1 MDKAAQ
7 NQANNAAE
15 SSTAPNTS
23 GSASEAD
30 NPADAS
36 VRPETAASEGAAQN
50 ITQSDSAQ
58 SENDKPES
66 AKQGSTA
73 AEASPAV
80 TSATTSPAEP
90 SPAAS
95 TPAGATALH
104 VDAMRLDSTH
114 SVYSTDLDPDDDYE
128 EVVEEYATTDAP
140 DGTHREERRITRTT
154 HHPRGKQGDP
164 KADPQKAGSQ
174 KAGTQKAGTPGG
186 PDGAAEII
194 DVGEPE
200 THTTT
205 IRTVTRTV
213 TDPPRRAPRTR
224 LFRTLSK
231 YRGEKNLAA
240 WEERSSR
247 PMFVA
252 SVLYLL
258 AFAAPIMSTRI
269 QEPYDAYLN
278 IIQMILWGLFA
289 ADYCIRLYLAP
300 RRLYFITHNLMN
312 LAIVLLP
319 AWRIVSFL
327 AMIHLTTNRQYK
339 RLSELAVK
347 LFGYTAIFIIMF
359 ALAIYSVESSEPGA
373 MIRDL
378 PTAYWW
384 TFTTLATVG
393 YGDVYPITGIGRVIA
408 VVVMLYGVGMVAVAT
423 GALASWII
431 EKIGGREE
439 QEYPATKADVDDLRQ
454 EISELRALLAREYA
468 RREAHDYTLREVVDE
483 EGVHPVPSEAEAAR
497 RAGFSTASGF
507 SAAGFAAAGFT
518 APAAPGA
525 AAAAS
530 AEATSNAAQGAA
542 RAGEPADSSASHEVA
557 VREQE
562 PVALLEETRQTFTI
576 IREKFSLRSRKQ

>member
-1 MDKAAQ
+1 MDKAEQ
-7 NQANNAAE
+7 NQVENTVKNG
-15 SSTAPNTS
+15 TAPNTS
-23 GSASEAD
+23 AGNTSGNTSG
-30 NPADAS
+30 NISGYSPANSSGDSPAGAS
-36 VRPETAASEGAAQN
+36 VRPETTASETAPAA
-50 ITQSDSAQ
+50 
-58 SENDKPES
+58 
-66 AKQGSTA
+66 
-73 AEASPAV
+73 ASPA
-80 TSATTSPAEP
+80 AASPAEP
-90 SPAAS
+90 
-95 TPAGATALH
+95 TALH
-104 VDAMRLDSTH
+104 VDAVQIDSARLDSAH

-128 EVVEEYATTDAP
+128 EVVEEYATTDEP

-154 HHPRGKQGDP
+154 HHPRGKGD
-164 KADPQKAGSQ
+164 QKAGALNAGDQ
-174 KAGTQKAGTPGG
+174 KAGTQGN
-186 PDGAAEII
+186 PDGAAEMI
-194 DVGEPE
+194 DAEMIDAGEPE

-240 WEERSSR
+240 WEERSST

-483 EGVHPVPSEAEAAR
+483 DGVHPIPSEAEAAR
-497 RAGFSTASGF
+497 RAGFGAPSFGAAEPA
-507 SAAGFAAAGFT
+507 SAAT
-518 APAAPGA
+518 SNTAPGA
-525 AAAAS
+525 AR
-530 AEATSNAAQGAA
+530 T
-542 RAGEPADSSASHEVA
+542 GEPADSSTSHEVA

-562 PVALLEETRQTFTI
+562 PIALLEETRQTFTI
-576 IREKFSLRSRKQ
+576 IREKFALRSRK

>member
-1 MDKAAQ
+1 MDKAEQ
-7 NQANNAAE
+7 NQAENTVKNG
-15 SSTAPNTS
+15 TAPNTS
-23 GSASEAD
+23 EGNTSGNISGD
-30 NPADAS
+30 NPAGAS
-36 VRPETAASEGAAQN
+36 VRPETTASETAPAA
-50 ITQSDSAQ
+50 
-58 SENDKPES
+58 
-66 AKQGSTA
+66 
-73 AEASPAV
+73 ASPAE
-80 TSATTSPAEP
+80 S
-90 SPAAS
+90 
-95 TPAGATALH
+95 TALH
-104 VDAMRLDSTH
+104 VDAVRLDS
-114 SVYSTDLDPDDDYE
+114 SRAVYSTDLDPDDDYE

-154 HHPRGKQGDP
+154 HHPHGKQGD
-164 KADPQKAGSQ
+164 QKAGAQ
-174 KAGTQKAGTPGG
+174 DN

-213 TDPPRRAPRTR
+213 TDPPRRTPRTR

-240 WEERSSR
+240 WEDRTST

-269 QEPYDAYLN
+269 QEPYDGYLN
-278 IIQMILWGLFA
+278 IIQLILWGLFA
-289 ADYCIRLYLAP
+289 ADYCVRLYLAP

-327 AMIHLTTNRQYK
+327 AMIHLTANRQYK
-339 RLSELAVK
+339 RLSELAMK

-359 ALAIYSVESSEPGA
+359 ALSIYSVESSEPGS

-408 VVVMLYGVGMVAVAT
+408 VVVMLYGVGLVAVAT

-431 EKIGGREE
+431 EKIGGVEE

-483 EGVHPVPSEAEAAR
+483 DGVHPVPSEAEAAR
-497 RAGFSTASGF
+497 HTGFGTAGFSAT
-507 SAAGFAAAGFT
+507 GFAA
-518 APAAPGA
+518 PS
-525 AAAAS
+525 AS
-530 AEATSNAAQGAA
+530 ADAPNAVPT
-542 RAGEPADSSASHEVA
+542 EESADSSASHEVA

>member
-30 NPADAS
+30 NPAGAS

-80 TSATTSPAEP
+80 TSAATSPAES

-104 VDAMRLDSTH
+104 VDAMRLDS
-114 SVYSTDLDPDDDYE
+114 SRAVYSTDLDPDDDYE

-154 HHPRGKQGDP
+154 HHPHGKGD
-164 KADPQKAGSQ
+164 Q
-174 KAGTQKAGTPGG
+174 KAGTQGN
-186 PDGAAEII
+186 PDGDAEII

-213 TDPPRRAPRTR
+213 TDPPRRTPRTR

-240 WEERSSR
+240 WEDRTST

-269 QEPYDAYLN
+269 QEPYDGYLN

-289 ADYCIRLYLAP
+289 ADYCVRLYLAP

-319 AWRIVSFL
+319 PWRIVSFL
-327 AMIHLTTNRQYK
+327 AMMHLTTNRQYK
-339 RLSELAVK
+339 RLSELGMK

-359 ALAIYSVESSEPGA
+359 ALSIYSVESSEPGA

-384 TFTTLATVG
+384 MFTTLTTVG
-393 YGDVYPITGIGRVIA
+393 YGDVYPVTGIGRVIA
-408 VVVMLYGVGMVAVAT
+408 VIVMLYGGGLVAVAT

-431 EKIGGREE
+431 EKFGGREE

-468 RREAHDYTLREVVDE
+468 RREARDYTLREVVDE
-483 EGVHPVPSEAEAAR
+483 DGVHPVPSEAEAAR
-497 RAGFSTASGF
+497 HTGFGTAGFSAT
-507 SAAGFAAAGFT
+507 GFAAPSASAD
-518 APAAPGA
+518 APNAAPTEE
-525 AAAAS
+525 S
-530 AEATSNAAQGAA
+530 AE
-542 RAGEPADSSASHEVA
+542 SSTSHEVA

-576 IREKFSLRSRKQ
+576 IREKFSLRSRK

>member
-1 MDKAAQ
+1 MQ
-7 NQANNAAE
+7 
-15 SSTAPNTS
+15 
-23 GSASEAD
+23 
-30 NPADAS
+30 
-36 VRPETAASEGAAQN
+36 
-50 ITQSDSAQ
+50 IDSA
-58 SENDKPES
+58 
-66 AKQGSTA
+66 
-73 AEASPAV
+73 
-80 TSATTSPAEP
+80 
-90 SPAAS
+90 
-95 TPAGATALH
+95 
-104 VDAMRLDSTH
+104 RLDSTH

-154 HHPRGKQGDP
+154 HHPHGKGD
-164 KADPQKAGSQ
+164 Q
-174 KAGTQKAGTPGG
+174 KAGTQKAGSPGG
-186 PDGAAEII
+186 PDGDAEII
-194 DVGEPE
+194 DAGEPE

-269 QEPYDAYLN
+269 QEPYDGYLN
-278 IIQMILWGLFA
+278 ILQLILWGLFA

-327 AMIHLTTNRQYK
+327 AMIYMTANRQYK

-483 EGVHPVPSEAEAAR
+483 DGVHPVPSEAEAAR
-497 RAGFSTASGF
+497 RTGFNSAGFT
-507 SAAGFAAAGFT
+507 AAGFAAAGFT
-518 APAAPGA
+518 APGTSGA

-530 AEATSNAAQGAA
+530 AEATSNTAQGAA

-576 IREKFSLRSRKQ
+576 IREKFSLRSRK

>member
-1 MDKAAQ
+1 MDKAEQ
-7 NQANNAAE
+7 NQAENTVKNG
-15 SSTAPNTS
+15 TTPNTS
-23 GSASEAD
+23 EGNTSGNISGD
-30 NPADAS
+30 NPAGAS
-36 VRPETAASEGAAQN
+36 VRPETTASETAPAAAS
-50 ITQSDSAQ
+50 
-58 SENDKPES
+58 P
-66 AKQGSTA
+66 
-73 AEASPAV
+73 AEAS
-80 TSATTSPAEP
+80 SAAASPAE
-90 SPAAS
+90 S
-95 TPAGATALH
+95 TALH
-104 VDAMRLDSTH
+104 VDAVQIDSARLDSTH
-114 SVYSTDLDPDDDYE
+114 SVYSTDLNPDDDYE

-154 HHPRGKQGDP
+154 HHPHGKGD
-164 KADPQKAGSQ
+164 Q
-174 KAGTQKAGTPGG
+174 KAGTQKAGTQGN

-194 DVGEPE
+194 DAGEPE

-269 QEPYDAYLN
+269 QEPYDGYLN

-393 YGDVYPITGIGRVIA
+393 YGDVYPVTGIGRVIA

-483 EGVHPVPSEAEAAR
+483 DGVHPVPSEAEAAR
-497 RAGFSTASGF
+497 RAGSRAGGFGAASGF

-518 APAAPGA
+518 APGAAEPASAAP
-525 AAAAS
+525 AAS
-530 AEATSNAAQGAA
+530 AEATSNTAQGAA
-542 RAGEPADSSASHEVA
+542 RAGEPAESSTSHEVA

-576 IREKFSLRSRKQ
+576 IREKFSLRSRK

>member
-1 MDKAAQ
+1 MDKAEQ
-7 NQANNAAE
+7 NQAENTVKNG
-15 SSTAPNTS
+15 TAPNASAGNIS
-23 GSASEAD
+23 GNTAANSTAESASAEATT
-30 NPADAS
+30 P
-36 VRPETAASEGAAQN
+36 RIEAAQVDAVQ
-50 ITQSDSAQ
+50 IDSA
-58 SENDKPES
+58 
-66 AKQGSTA
+66 
-73 AEASPAV
+73 
-80 TSATTSPAEP
+80 
-90 SPAAS
+90 
-95 TPAGATALH
+95 
-104 VDAMRLDSTH
+104 RLDSAH
-114 SVYSTDLDPDDDYE
+114 AVYSTDLDPDDDYE

-154 HHPRGKQGDP
+154 HHPRGKGD
-164 KADPQKAGSQ
+164 
-174 KAGTQKAGTPGG
+174 QKAGTPNTGSPKAG
-186 PDGAAEII
+186 TQGNPDDAAEII
-194 DVGEPE
+194 DAGEPE

-213 TDPPRRAPRTR
+213 TDPPRRTPRTR

-240 WEERSSR
+240 WEDRTST

-269 QEPYDAYLN
+269 QEPYDGYLN

-289 ADYCIRLYLAP
+289 ADYCVRLYLAP

-327 AMIHLTTNRQYK
+327 AMIHLTANRQYK
-339 RLSELAVK
+339 RLSELGMK

-359 ALAIYSVESSEPGA
+359 ALSIYSVESSEPGA

-384 TFTTLATVG
+384 MFTTLATVG
-393 YGDVYPITGIGRVIA
+393 YGDVYPVTGIGRVIA
-408 VVVMLYGVGMVAVAT
+408 VIVMLYGGGLVAVAT

-431 EKIGGREE
+431 EKIGGVEE
-439 QEYPATKADVDDLRQ
+439 QEHPATKADVDDLRQ

-468 RREAHDYTLREVVDE
+468 RREAHDCRLREVVDE

-497 RAGFSTASGF
+497 RTGFGTAGFSAT
-507 SAAGFAAAGFT
+507 GFAAPSASAD
-518 APAAPGA
+518 APNAAPTEE
-525 AAAAS
+525 S
-530 AEATSNAAQGAA
+530 AE
-542 RAGEPADSSASHEVA
+542 SSTSHEVA

-576 IREKFSLRSRKQ
+576 IREKFSLRSRK

>member
-1 MDKAAQ
+1 MDKAEQ
-7 NQANNAAE
+7 NQAENTVKNG
-15 SSTAPNTS
+15 TAPNTS
-23 GSASEAD
+23 AGNTSGNISGHS
-30 NPADAS
+30 PAGAS
-36 VRPETAASEGAAQN
+36 VRPETTASKTAPAA
-50 ITQSDSAQ
+50 
-58 SENDKPES
+58 
-66 AKQGSTA
+66 
-73 AEASPAV
+73 ASPA
-80 TSATTSPAEP
+80 E
-90 SPAAS
+90 
-95 TPAGATALH
+95 ATALP
-104 VDAMRLDSTH
+104 VDAVQIDSARLDSAH

-154 HHPRGKQGDP
+154 HHPRGKGD
-164 KADPQKAGSQ
+164 QKAGTPNTGAPKMGTPKTGSQ
-174 KAGTQKAGTPGG
+174 KAGTQGN
-186 PDGAAEII
+186 PDDTAEMI
-194 DVGEPE
+194 DAGEPE

-269 QEPYDAYLN
+269 QEPYDGYLN

-483 EGVHPVPSEAEAAR
+483 DGVHPVPSEAEAAR
-497 RAGFSTASGF
+497 RAGFGATGFGAAEPASV
-507 SAAGFAAAGFT
+507 
-518 APAAPGA
+518 APSNTAPGA
-525 AAAAS
+525 APS
-530 AEATSNAAQGAA
+530 AVQ
-542 RAGEPADSSASHEVA
+542 AGEPADSSTSHEVV

-562 PVALLEETRQTFTI
+562 PIALLEETRQTFTI
-576 IREKFSLRSRKQ
+576 IREKFALRSRK

>member
-1 MDKAAQ
+1 MDKAEQ
-7 NQANNAAE
+7 NQAENTVKNG
-15 SSTAPNTS
+15 TAPNASAGNIS
-23 GSASEAD
+23 GNTAANSTAESASAEATT
-30 NPADAS
+30 P
-36 VRPETAASEGAAQN
+36 RIEAAQVDAVQ
-50 ITQSDSAQ
+50 IDSA
-58 SENDKPES
+58 
-66 AKQGSTA
+66 
-73 AEASPAV
+73 
-80 TSATTSPAEP
+80 
-90 SPAAS
+90 
-95 TPAGATALH
+95 
-104 VDAMRLDSTH
+104 RLDSTH

-154 HHPRGKQGDP
+154 HHPHGKGD
-164 KADPQKAGSQ
+164 
-174 KAGTQKAGTPGG
+174 QKAGTPNTGSPKAG
-186 PDGAAEII
+186 TQGNPDDAAEII
-194 DVGEPE
+194 DAGEPE

-213 TDPPRRAPRTR
+213 TDPPRRTPRTR

-240 WEERSSR
+240 WEDRTST

-269 QEPYDAYLN
+269 QEPYDGYLN

-289 ADYCIRLYLAP
+289 ADYCVRLYLAP

-327 AMIHLTTNRQYK
+327 AMIHLTANRQYK
-339 RLSELAVK
+339 RLSELGMK

-359 ALAIYSVESSEPGA
+359 ALSIYSVESSEPGA

-384 TFTTLATVG
+384 MFTTLATVG
-393 YGDVYPITGIGRVIA
+393 YGDVYPVTGIGRVIA
-408 VVVMLYGVGMVAVAT
+408 VIVMLYGGGLVAVAT

-431 EKIGGREE
+431 EKIGGVEE
-439 QEYPATKADVDDLRQ
+439 QEHPATKADVDDLRQ

-468 RREAHDYTLREVVDE
+468 RREAHDCRLREVVDE

-497 RAGFSTASGF
+497 RAGFG
-507 SAAGFAAAGFT
+507 AAGFT
-518 APAAPGA
+518 ATGFATPGASADAPNAAPTEE
-525 AAAAS
+525 S
-530 AEATSNAAQGAA
+530 
-542 RAGEPADSSASHEVA
+542 ADSSTSHEVA

-576 IREKFSLRSRKQ
+576 IREKFSLRSRK

>member
-1 MDKAAQ
+1 MDKAEQ
-7 NQANNAAE
+7 NQAENTVKNG
-15 SSTAPNTS
+15 TTPNTS
-23 GSASEAD
+23 EGNTSGNISGD
-30 NPADAS
+30 NPAGAS
-36 VRPETAASEGAAQN
+36 VRPETTASETAPAAAS
-50 ITQSDSAQ
+50 
-58 SENDKPES
+58 P
-66 AKQGSTA
+66 
-73 AEASPAV
+73 AEAS
-80 TSATTSPAEP
+80 SAAASPAE
-90 SPAAS
+90 S
-95 TPAGATALH
+95 TALH
-104 VDAMRLDSTH
+104 VDAVQIDSARLDSTH
-114 SVYSTDLDPDDDYE
+114 SVYSTDLNPDDDYE

-154 HHPRGKQGDP
+154 HHPHGKGD
-164 KADPQKAGSQ
+164 Q
-174 KAGTQKAGTPGG
+174 KAGTQKAGTQGN
-186 PDGAAEII
+186 PDSAAEII
-194 DVGEPE
+194 DAGEPE

-269 QEPYDAYLN
+269 QEPYDGYLN
-278 IIQMILWGLFA
+278 ILQLILWGLFA

-327 AMIHLTTNRQYK
+327 SMIYMTANRQYK

-359 ALAIYSVESSEPGA
+359 ALSIYSVESSEPGA

-384 TFTTLATVG
+384 MFTTLATVG
-393 YGDVYPITGIGRVIA
+393 YGDVYPVTGIGRVIA
-408 VVVMLYGVGMVAVAT
+408 VIVMLYGGGLVAVAT

-431 EKIGGREE
+431 EKFGGREE

-468 RREAHDYTLREVVDE
+468 RREAHDCRLREVVDE

-497 RAGFSTASGF
+497 RAGFS
-507 SAAGFAAAGFT
+507 AAAGFT
-518 APAAPGA
+518 APGTPGAPGA

-530 AEATSNAAQGAA
+530 AEATPNTAPGAA

-557 VREQE
+557 VAQI
-562 PVALLEETRQTFTI
+562 AAQI
-576 IREKFSLRSRKQ
+576 

>member
-30 NPADAS
+30 NPAGAS
-36 VRPETAASEGAAQN
+36 VRPETAASEGVAQN

-80 TSATTSPAEP
+80 TSAATSPAEP

-104 VDAMRLDSTH
+104 VDAMRLDS
-114 SVYSTDLDPDDDYE
+114 SRAVYSTDLDPDDDYE

-154 HHPRGKQGDP
+154 HHPHGKQGD
-164 KADPQKAGSQ
+164 QKGSQ
-174 KAGTQKAGTPGG
+174 GSS
-186 PDGAAEII
+186 DGAPEII
-194 DVGEPE
+194 DAGEPE

-269 QEPYDAYLN
+269 QEPYDGYLN
-278 IIQMILWGLFA
+278 ILQLILWGLFA

-339 RLSELAVK
+339 RLSELGVK

-483 EGVHPVPSEAEAAR
+483 DGVHPVPSEAEAAR
-497 RAGFSTASGF
+497 RTGFGTAGFSAT
-507 SAAGFAAAGFT
+507 GFAAPSASAD
-518 APAAPGA
+518 APKAAPTEE
-525 AAAAS
+525 S
-530 AEATSNAAQGAA
+530 AE
-542 RAGEPADSSASHEVA
+542 SSTPHEVA

-576 IREKFSLRSRKQ
+576 IREKFSLRSRK

>member
-1 MDKAAQ
+1 MSPMDRTAQ
-7 NQANNAAE
+7 NQAQD
-15 SSTAPNTS
+15 P
-23 GSASEAD
+23 AD
-30 NPADAS
+30 NDAYDPARD
-36 VRPETAASEGAAQN
+36 E
-50 ITQSDSAQ
+50 
-58 SENDKPES
+58 
-66 AKQGSTA
+66 
-73 AEASPAV
+73 
-80 TSATTSPAEP
+80 
-90 SPAAS
+90 
-95 TPAGATALH
+95 
-104 VDAMRLDSTH
+104 
-114 SVYSTDLDPDDDYE
+114 DYE
-128 EVVEEYATTDAP
+128 EVVEEYATSDEP

-154 HHPRGKQGDP
+154 HHPHGKQGD
-164 KADPQKAGSQ
+164 QKA
-174 KAGTQKAGTPGG
+174 ATQGN

-194 DVGEPE
+194 DAGEPE

-213 TDPPRRAPRTR
+213 TDPPRRAPHTR

-240 WEERSSR
+240 WEERSST

-269 QEPYDAYLN
+269 QEPYDGYLN
-278 IIQMILWGLFA
+278 ILQLILWGLFA

-327 AMIHLTTNRQYK
+327 AMIYMTANRQYK

-359 ALAIYSVESSEPGA
+359 ALSIYSVESSESGA

-384 TFTTLATVG
+384 MFTTLATVG
-393 YGDVYPITGIGRVIA
+393 YGDVYPVTGIGRVIA
-408 VVVMLYGVGMVAVAT
+408 VIVMLYGGGLVAVAT

-431 EKIGGREE
+431 EKFGGREE

-468 RREAHDYTLREVVDE
+468 RRDNPAYTLREVVDE
-483 EGVHPVPSEAEAAR
+483 DGNHPVPAATDAPAAGWGGGSGAEGPSEEW
-497 RAGFSTASGF
+497 AGFSRRVAADRADSG
-507 SAAGFAAAGFT
+507 
-518 APAAPGA
+518 
-525 AAAAS
+525 
-530 AEATSNAAQGAA
+530 AEAG
-542 RAGEPADSSASHEVA
+542 RATGSEVA
-557 VREQE
+557 VREDVSEQE

-576 IREKFSLRSRKQ
+576 IREKFSFRSRK

>member
-1 MDKAAQ
+1 MDKAEQ
-7 NQANNAAE
+7 NQAENTVKNG
-15 SSTAPNTS
+15 TAPNASAGNTAGNTS
-23 GSASEAD
+23 D
-30 NPADAS
+30 NTSRNTPS
-36 VRPETAASEGAAQN
+36 NTAAN
-50 ITQSDSAQ
+50 
-58 SENDKPES
+58 
-66 AKQGSTA
+66 
-73 AEASPAV
+73 SPV
-80 TSATTSPAEP
+80 NSPAE
-90 SPAAS
+90 SASAEAAA
-95 TPAGATALH
+95 PGMEAVQ
-104 VDAMRLDSTH
+104 VDAVQIDSARLDSTH
-114 SVYSTDLDPDDDYE
+114 SVYSTDLNPDDDYE

-154 HHPRGKQGDP
+154 HHPHGKGD
-164 KADPQKAGSQ
+164 Q
-174 KAGTQKAGTPGG
+174 KAGTQGS
-186 PDGAAEII
+186 PDSAAEII
-194 DVGEPE
+194 DAGEPE

-327 AMIHLTTNRQYK
+327 AMIYMTANRQYK

-393 YGDVYPITGIGRVIA
+393 YGDVYPVTGIGRVIA

-431 EKIGGREE
+431 EKIGGMEE
-439 QEYPATKADVDDLRQ
+439 QEHPATKADVDDLRQ

-483 EGVHPVPSEAEAAR
+483 DGVHPVPSEAEAAR
-497 RAGFSTASGF
+497 RAGFSTTSGF

-518 APAAPGA
+518 APGNSSA

-530 AEATSNAAQGAA
+530 AEATSNTAPGTA
-542 RAGEPADSSASHEVA
+542 RVGEAADSSASHEVA

-576 IREKFSLRSRKQ
+576 IREKFSLRSRK

>member
-1 MDKAAQ
+1 MDKAEQ
-7 NQANNAAE
+7 NQAENTVKNG
-15 SSTAPNTS
+15 TAPNTS
-23 GSASEAD
+23 AGNSSG
-30 NPADAS
+30 NSPAGAS
-36 VRPETAASEGAAQN
+36 VRPETTASGTTASE
-50 ITQSDSAQ
+50 
-58 SENDKPES
+58 
-66 AKQGSTA
+66 TA
-73 AEASPAV
+73 PAEASPAE
-80 TSATTSPAEP
+80 ANPAAA
-90 SPAAS
+90 SPAAAS
-95 TPAGATALH
+95 SAESTALH
-104 VDAMRLDSTH
+104 VDAVQIDSARLDSAH
-114 SVYSTDLDPDDDYE
+114 AVYSTDLDPDDDYE

-154 HHPRGKQGDP
+154 HHPRGKGD
-164 KADPQKAGSQ
+164 
-174 KAGTQKAGTPGG
+174 QKAGTPNTGTRG
-186 PDGAAEII
+186 NPDGAAEMI
-194 DVGEPE
+194 DAGEPE

-240 WEERSSR
+240 WEERSST

-269 QEPYDAYLN
+269 QEPYDGYLN

-393 YGDVYPITGIGRVIA
+393 YGDVYPVTGIGRVIA

-483 EGVHPVPSEAEAAR
+483 DGVHPIPSEAEAAR
-497 RAGFSTASGF
+497 RAGFGAPSFGAAEPA
-507 SAAGFAAAGFT
+507 SAAT
-518 APAAPGA
+518 SNTAPGA
-525 AAAAS
+525 AR
-530 AEATSNAAQGAA
+530 T
-542 RAGEPADSSASHEVA
+542 GEPADSSTSHEVA

-562 PVALLEETRQTFTI
+562 PIALLEETRQTFTI
-576 IREKFSLRSRKQ
+576 IREKFALRSRK

>member
-1 MDKAAQ
+1 MDKAEQ
-7 NQANNAAE
+7 NQAENTVKNG
-15 SSTAPNTS
+15 TAPNASAGNTAGNTS
-23 GSASEAD
+23 D
-30 NPADAS
+30 NTSRNTPS
-36 VRPETAASEGAAQN
+36 NTAAN
-50 ITQSDSAQ
+50 
-58 SENDKPES
+58 
-66 AKQGSTA
+66 
-73 AEASPAV
+73 SPV
-80 TSATTSPAEP
+80 NSPAE
-90 SPAAS
+90 SASAEAAA
-95 TPAGATALH
+95 PGMEAVQ
-104 VDAMRLDSTH
+104 VDAVQIDSAHLDSTH
-114 SVYSTDLDPDDDYE
+114 SVYSTDLGPDDDYE

-154 HHPRGKQGDP
+154 HHPHGKGDP
-164 KADPQKAGSQ
+164 KA
-174 KAGTQKAGTPGG
+174 GTQGN

-194 DVGEPE
+194 DAGEPE

-269 QEPYDAYLN
+269 QEPYDGYLN
-278 IIQMILWGLFA
+278 IIQLILWGLFA

-483 EGVHPVPSEAEAAR
+483 DGVHPIPSEAEAAR
-497 RAGFSTASGF
+497 RAGFG
-507 SAAGFAAAGFT
+507 
-518 APAAPGA
+518 APSFGA
-525 AAAAS
+525 AEPAS
-530 AEATSNAAQGAA
+530 AATSNTAPDAAWT
-542 RAGEPADSSASHEVA
+542 GEPADSSTSHEVA

-562 PVALLEETRQTFTI
+562 PIALLEETRQTFTI
-576 IREKFSLRSRKQ
+576 IREKFALRSRK

>member
-1 MDKAAQ
+1 MDKAEQ
-7 NQANNAAE
+7 NQAENTVKNG
-15 SSTAPNTS
+15 TAPNTS
-23 GSASEAD
+23 AGNS
-30 NPADAS
+30 PANSVGDSLAGAS
-36 VRPETAASEGAAQN
+36 VRPETTASGTTASE
-50 ITQSDSAQ
+50 
-58 SENDKPES
+58 
-66 AKQGSTA
+66 TA
-73 AEASPAV
+73 PAEANPAEASPAE
-80 TSATTSPAEP
+80 ASPAE
-90 SPAAS
+90 S
-95 TPAGATALH
+95 TALH
-104 VDAMRLDSTH
+104 VDAVQIDSARLDSAH

-128 EVVEEYATTDAP
+128 EVVEEYATTDEP

-154 HHPRGKQGDP
+154 HHPRGKGD
-164 KADPQKAGSQ
+164 
-174 KAGTQKAGTPGG
+174 QKAGTPNTGSPKAG
-186 PDGAAEII
+186 TQGNPDGAAEII
-194 DVGEPE
+194 DAGEPE

-240 WEERSSR
+240 WEERSST

-269 QEPYDAYLN
+269 QEPYDGYLN

-393 YGDVYPITGIGRVIA
+393 YGDVYPVTGIGRVIA

-483 EGVHPVPSEAEAAR
+483 DGVHPIPSEAEAAR
-497 RAGFSTASGF
+497 RAGFG
-507 SAAGFAAAGFT
+507 AAGFT
-518 APAAPGA
+518 APGAAEPASAAASNTAPGA
-525 AAAAS
+525 AR
-530 AEATSNAAQGAA
+530 T
-542 RAGEPADSSASHEVA
+542 GEPADSSTSHEVA
-557 VREQE
+557 VSEQE
-562 PVALLEETRQTFTI
+562 PIALLEETRQTFTI
-576 IREKFSLRSRKQ
+576 IREKFALRSRK

>member
-1 MDKAAQ
+1 MDKAEQ
-7 NQANNAAE
+7 NQAENTVENG
-15 SSTAPNTS
+15 TAPNTS
-23 GSASEAD
+23 AGNTGNISGNNPAGASVHPETTASE
-30 NPADAS
+30 
-36 VRPETAASEGAAQN
+36 TATSEAAAEN
-50 ITQSDSAQ
+50 AAKAGYTQSA
-58 SENDKPES
+58 
-66 AKQGSTA
+66 
-73 AEASPAV
+73 
-80 TSATTSPAEP
+80 PAEP
-90 SPAAS
+90 SAAKTDTAKTSTAASSPAAAS
-95 TPAGATALH
+95 PAESTALH
-104 VDAMRLDSTH
+104 VDAVQIDSAHLDSTH
-114 SVYSTDLDPDDDYE
+114 SVYSTDLGPDDDYE

-154 HHPRGKQGDP
+154 HHPHGKGD
-164 KADPQKAGSQ
+164 Q
-174 KAGTQKAGTPGG
+174 KAGTQGG

-240 WEERSSR
+240 WEDRSSR

-269 QEPYDAYLN
+269 QEPYDGYLN
-278 IIQMILWGLFA
+278 ILQLILWGLFA

-327 AMIHLTTNRQYK
+327 AMIHLTANRQYK
-339 RLSELAVK
+339 RLSELGMK

-359 ALAIYSVESSEPGA
+359 ALSIYSVESSEPGA

-384 TFTTLATVG
+384 MFTTLATVG
-393 YGDVYPITGIGRVIA
+393 YGDVYPVTGIGRVIA
-408 VVVMLYGVGMVAVAT
+408 VIVMLYGGGLVAVAT

-431 EKIGGREE
+431 EKFGGREE

-468 RREAHDYTLREVVDE
+468 RREARDYTLREVVDE
-483 EGVHPVPSEAEAAR
+483 DGVHPVPSDAEAAR
-497 RAGFSTASGF
+497 RAGFGTAGF
-507 SAAGFAAAGFT
+507 SATGF
-518 APAAPGA
+518 AAPGA
-525 AAAAS
+525 S
-530 AEATSNAAQGAA
+530 ADAPNAAPAEEP
-542 RAGEPADSSASHEVA
+542 GEPSTSHEVA

>member
-30 NPADAS
+30 NPAGAS

-80 TSATTSPAEP
+80 TSAATSPAES

-104 VDAMRLDSTH
+104 VDAMRLDS
-114 SVYSTDLDPDDDYE
+114 SRAVYSTDLDPDDDYE

-154 HHPRGKQGDP
+154 HHPHGKGD
-164 KADPQKAGSQ
+164 Q
-174 KAGTQKAGTPGG
+174 KAGTQKAGTQGN
-186 PDGAAEII
+186 PDSAAEII
-194 DVGEPE
+194 DAGEPE

-269 QEPYDAYLN
+269 QEPYDGYLN
-278 IIQMILWGLFA
+278 ILQLILWGLFA

-468 RREAHDYTLREVVDE
+468 RREARDYTLREVVDE
-483 EGVHPVPSEAEAAR
+483 DGVHPVPSEAEAAR
-497 RAGFSTASGF
+497 RAGFSAGGFGVTGF
-507 SAAGFAAAGFT
+507 SAAGFAAPGASAD
-518 APAAPGA
+518 APNAAPTEE
-525 AAAAS
+525 S
-530 AEATSNAAQGAA
+530 
-542 RAGEPADSSASHEVA
+542 ADSSTPHEVA

>member
-30 NPADAS
+30 NPAGAS

-80 TSATTSPAEP
+80 TSAATSPAES

-104 VDAMRLDSTH
+104 VDAMRLDS
-114 SVYSTDLDPDDDYE
+114 SRAVYSTDLDPDDDYE

-154 HHPRGKQGDP
+154 HHPHGKQGD
-164 KADPQKAGSQ
+164 QKGSQ
-174 KAGTQKAGTPGG
+174 GSS
-186 PDGAAEII
+186 DGAPEII
-194 DVGEPE
+194 DAGEPE

-240 WEERSSR
+240 WEERSST

-483 EGVHPVPSEAEAAR
+483 DGVHPVPSEAEAAR
-497 RAGFSTASGF
+497 HTGFGTAGFSAT
-507 SAAGFAAAGFT
+507 GFAA
-518 APAAPGA
+518 PS
-525 AAAAS
+525 AS
-530 AEATSNAAQGAA
+530 ADAPNAVPT
-542 RAGEPADSSASHEVA
+542 EESADSSASHEVA

>member
-15 SSTAPNTS
+15 SSTAPNTP

-30 NPADAS
+30 NPAGAS

-58 SENDKPES
+58 PENDKPES

-114 SVYSTDLDPDDDYE
+114 SVYSNDLDPDDDYE

-154 HHPRGKQGDP
+154 HHPHGKGDP
-164 KADPQKAGSQ
+164 
-174 KAGTQKAGTPGG
+174 KAGTQKAGTQGN

-194 DVGEPE
+194 DAGEPE

-393 YGDVYPITGIGRVIA
+393 YGDVYPVTGIGRVIA

-483 EGVHPVPSEAEAAR
+483 DGVHPVPSEAEAAR
-497 RAGFSTASGF
+497 RTGFNSAGFT
-507 SAAGFAAAGFT
+507 AAGFAAAGFT
-518 APAAPGA
+518 APGTSGA

-530 AEATSNAAQGAA
+530 AEATSNTAPGAA
-542 RAGEPADSSASHEVA
+542 RAGEPADSSTSHEVA

-576 IREKFSLRSRKQ
+576 IREKFSLRSRK

>member
-30 NPADAS
+30 NPAGAS
-36 VRPETAASEGAAQN
+36 VRSETVASETTGSEAAAENTAKAGYTQSAPAESSAAKTSAAAS
-50 ITQSDSAQ
+50 
-58 SENDKPES
+58 
-66 AKQGSTA
+66 
-73 AEASPAV
+73 
-80 TSATTSPAEP
+80 SPAE
-90 SPAAS
+90 AAA
-95 TPAGATALH
+95 PRMEAAQ
-104 VDAMRLDSTH
+104 VDAVQIDSARLDSTH
-114 SVYSTDLDPDDDYE
+114 SVYSNDLNPDDDYE

-154 HHPRGKQGDP
+154 HHPHGKQGD
-164 KADPQKAGSQ
+164 Q
-174 KAGTQKAGTPGG
+174 KAGTQSN

-194 DVGEPE
+194 DAGEPE

-240 WEERSSR
+240 WEDRTST

-289 ADYCIRLYLAP
+289 ADYCVRLYLAP

-327 AMIHLTTNRQYK
+327 AMIHLTANRQYK
-339 RLSELAVK
+339 RLSELAMK

-359 ALAIYSVESSEPGA
+359 ALAIYSVESSEPGS

-408 VVVMLYGVGMVAVAT
+408 VVVMLYGVGLVAVAT

-431 EKIGGREE
+431 EKIGGVEE

-468 RREAHDYTLREVVDE
+468 RREAHDCRLREVVDE

-497 RAGFSTASGF
+497 RAGFAATESG
-507 SAAGFAAAGFT
+507 S
-518 APAAPGA
+518 
-525 AAAAS
+525 
-530 AEATSNAAQGAA
+530 ATSTGASRAA
-542 RAGEPADSSASHEVA
+542 RADGSADSSASHEVA

>member
-1 MDKAAQ
+1 MDNAEQ
-7 NQANNAAE
+7 NQAENTVKNG
-15 SSTAPNTS
+15 TAPNTS
-23 GSASEAD
+23 AS
-30 NPADAS
+30 
-36 VRPETAASEGAAQN
+36 
-50 ITQSDSAQ
+50 
-58 SENDKPES
+58 
-66 AKQGSTA
+66 
-73 AEASPAV
+73 SPV
-80 TSATTSPAEP
+80 NSPAE
-90 SPAAS
+90 SASAEAA
-95 TPAGATALH
+95 TPGMEAVQ
-104 VDAMRLDSTH
+104 VDAVQIDSARLDSTH
-114 SVYSTDLDPDDDYE
+114 SVYSNDLDPDDDYE

-154 HHPRGKQGDP
+154 HHPHGKQGD
-164 KADPQKAGSQ
+164 QKA
-174 KAGTQKAGTPGG
+174 ATQGN

-194 DVGEPE
+194 DAGEPE

-240 WEERSSR
+240 WEERSST

-269 QEPYDAYLN
+269 QEPYDGYLN
-278 IIQMILWGLFA
+278 ILQLILWGLFA

-327 AMIHLTTNRQYK
+327 AMIYMTANRQYK
-339 RLSELAVK
+339 RLSELGMK

-359 ALAIYSVESSEPGA
+359 ALSIYSVESSEPGA

-384 TFTTLATVG
+384 MFTTLATVG
-393 YGDVYPITGIGRVIA
+393 YGDVYPVTGIGRVIA
-408 VVVMLYGVGMVAVAT
+408 VIVMLYGGGLVVVAT

-431 EKIGGREE
+431 EKFGGREE

-468 RREAHDYTLREVVDE
+468 RREAHDCTLREVVDE
-483 EGVHPVPSEAEAAR
+483 DGVHPVPSEAEAAR
-497 RAGFSTASGF
+497 RAGFS
-507 SAAGFAAAGFT
+507 AAAGFT
-518 APAAPGA
+518 APGTPGAPGA

-530 AEATSNAAQGAA
+530 AEATPNTAPGAA

>member
-1 MDKAAQ
+1 MDKAEQ
-7 NQANNAAE
+7 NQTENTAKNG
-15 SSTAPNTS
+15 TAPNTS
-23 GSASEAD
+23 AGNTSCNTSGN
-30 NPADAS
+30 NPAGAS
-36 VRPETAASEGAAQN
+36 VRPEPAASEPAA
-50 ITQSDSAQ
+50 
-58 SENDKPES
+58 SE
-66 AKQGSTA
+66 TA
-73 AEASPAV
+73 PAEAS
-80 TSATTSPAEP
+80 SAAASPAE
-90 SPAAS
+90 S
-95 TPAGATALH
+95 TALH
-104 VDAMRLDSTH
+104 VDAVQIDSAH
-114 SVYSTDLDPDDDYE
+114 SVYSTDLDSDDDYE
-128 EVVEEYATTDAP
+128 EVVEEYATTDEP

-154 HHPRGKQGDP
+154 HHPRGKGD
-164 KADPQKAGSQ
+164 QKAGSQ
-174 KAGTQKAGTPGG
+174 KSGAQGSQGR
-186 PDGAAEII
+186 PDDAAEMSDAII
-194 DVGEPE
+194 DAGEPE

-205 IRTVTRTV
+205 IRTVTHTV

-240 WEERSSR
+240 WEERTSK

-269 QEPYDAYLN
+269 HEPYNAYLN

-319 AWRIVSFL
+319 AWRIISFL
-327 AMIHLTTNRQYK
+327 AMIYMTTNRQYK

-347 LFGYTAIFIIMF
+347 LFGYTAIFIVMF

-393 YGDVYPITGIGRVIA
+393 YGDVYPVTGIGRVIA
-408 VVVMLYGVGMVAVAT
+408 VVVMMYGLGMVAVAT

-468 RREAHDYTLREVVDE
+468 RSEAHDYTLREVVDE
-483 EGVHPVPSEAEAAR
+483 GGVHPVPSEAEAAR
-497 RAGFSTASGF
+497 RAGFSS
-507 SAAGFAAAGFT
+507 AGFGATGFT
-518 APAAPGA
+518 APGATGPASATAPG
-525 AAAAS
+525 
-530 AEATSNAAQGAA
+530 TV
-542 RAGEPADSSASHEVA
+542 RAGEPAGSSTSQEVV

-576 IREKFSLRSRKQ
+576 IREKFALRSRK

>member
-30 NPADAS
+30 NPAGTS

-80 TSATTSPAEP
+80 TSAATSPAES

-104 VDAMRLDSTH
+104 VDAMRLDS
-114 SVYSTDLDPDDDYE
+114 SRAVYSTDLDPDDDYE

-154 HHPRGKQGDP
+154 HHPHGKQGDP
-164 KADPQKAGSQ
+164 QANAH
-174 KAGTQKAGTPGG
+174 
-186 PDGAAEII
+186 GAPEVI
-194 DVGEPE
+194 DAGEPE

-240 WEERSSR
+240 WEERSST

-327 AMIHLTTNRQYK
+327 AMIHLTANRQYK

-393 YGDVYPITGIGRVIA
+393 YGDVYPVTGIGRVIA

-483 EGVHPVPSEAEAAR
+483 DGVHPVPSEAEAAR
-497 RAGFSTASGF
+497 RAGFGTAGF
-507 SAAGFAAAGFT
+507 SATGF
-518 APAAPGA
+518 AAPGA
-525 AAAAS
+525 S
-530 AEATSNAAQGAA
+530 ADAPNAAPAEEP
-542 RAGEPADSSASHEVA
+542 GESSTSHEVA

>member
-1 MDKAAQ
+1 MDKAEQ
-7 NQANNAAE
+7 NQAENTVKNG
-15 SSTAPNTS
+15 TAPNASAGNTAGNTS
-23 GSASEAD
+23 D
-30 NPADAS
+30 NTSRNTPS
-36 VRPETAASEGAAQN
+36 NTAAN
-50 ITQSDSAQ
+50 
-58 SENDKPES
+58 
-66 AKQGSTA
+66 
-73 AEASPAV
+73 SPV
-80 TSATTSPAEP
+80 NSPAE
-90 SPAAS
+90 SASAEAAA
-95 TPAGATALH
+95 PGMEAVQ
-104 VDAMRLDSTH
+104 VDAVQIDSARLDSSH
-114 SVYSTDLDPDDDYE
+114 AVYSTDLDPDDDYE

-154 HHPRGKQGDP
+154 HHPHGKQGD
-164 KADPQKAGSQ
+164 QK
-174 KAGTQKAGTPGG
+174 GTQKSGTQGS
-186 PDGAAEII
+186 PDGAREII
-194 DVGEPE
+194 DAGEPE

-468 RREAHDYTLREVVDE
+468 RREAHGCTLREVVDE
-483 EGVHPVPSEAEAAR
+483 DGVHPVPSEAEAAHR
-497 RAGFSTASGF
+497 TGFGTAGFSAT
-507 SAAGFAAAGFT
+507 GFAAAGFT

>member
-1 MDKAAQ
+1 MDKAEQ
-7 NQANNAAE
+7 NQAENAVKNG
-15 SSTAPNTS
+15 TAPNTS
-23 GSASEAD
+23 AGNSSGDSLAS
-30 NPADAS
+30 AS
-36 VRPETAASEGAAQN
+36 VRPETTSSEPAVSETAAS
-50 ITQSDSAQ
+50 
-58 SENDKPES
+58 K
-66 AKQGSTA
+66 TA
-73 AEASPAV
+73 PAEAIPAEASPA
-80 TSATTSPAEP
+80 EP
-90 SPAAS
+90 
-95 TPAGATALH
+95 TALH
-104 VDAMRLDSTH
+104 VDAVQIDSAH
-114 SVYSTDLDPDDDYE
+114 AVYSTDLDPDDDYE

-154 HHPRGKQGDP
+154 HHPRGKGD
-164 KADPQKAGSQ
+164 QKAG
-174 KAGTQKAGTPGG
+174 APNTGTPNTGTQGN
-186 PDGAAEII
+186 PDGTAEII
-194 DVGEPE
+194 DAGEPE

-240 WEERSSR
+240 WEERSST

-269 QEPYDAYLN
+269 QEPYDGYLN

-359 ALAIYSVESSEPGA
+359 ALAIYSVESSEPGT

-393 YGDVYPITGIGRVIA
+393 YGDVYPVTGIGRVIA

-483 EGVHPVPSEAEAAR
+483 DGVHPIPSEAEAAR
-497 RAGFSTASGF
+497 RAGFG
-507 SAAGFAAAGFT
+507 AAGFT
-518 APAAPGA
+518 APGA
-525 AAAAS
+525 AEPASAAAQKAS
-530 AEATSNAAQGAA
+530 AEATSNTAPGAA
-542 RAGEPADSSASHEVA
+542 PSAVQAGEPADSSTSHEVA

-562 PVALLEETRQTFTI
+562 PIALLEETRQTFTI
-576 IREKFSLRSRKQ
+576 IREKFALRSRK

>member
-1 MDKAAQ
+1 MDKAEQ
-7 NQANNAAE
+7 NQAENTVKNG
-15 SSTAPNTS
+15 TAPNTS
-23 GSASEAD
+23 EGNTSGNISGD
-30 NPADAS
+30 NPAGAS
-36 VRPETAASEGAAQN
+36 VRPETTASETAPAA
-50 ITQSDSAQ
+50 
-58 SENDKPES
+58 
-66 AKQGSTA
+66 
-73 AEASPAV
+73 ASPAE
-80 TSATTSPAEP
+80 S
-90 SPAAS
+90 
-95 TPAGATALH
+95 TALH
-104 VDAMRLDSTH
+104 VDAVQIDSARLDSTH

-154 HHPRGKQGDP
+154 HHPHGKGDP
-164 KADPQKAGSQ
+164 KA
-174 KAGTQKAGTPGG
+174 GTQGS
-186 PDGAAEII
+186 PDGAREII
-194 DVGEPE
+194 DAGEPE

-240 WEERSSR
+240 WEGRTST

-269 QEPYDAYLN
+269 QEPYDGYLN

-289 ADYCIRLYLAP
+289 ADYCVRLYLAP

-327 AMIHLTTNRQYK
+327 AMIHLTANRQYK

-393 YGDVYPITGIGRVIA
+393 YGDVYPVTGIGRVIA

-483 EGVHPVPSEAEAAR
+483 DGVHPVPSEAEAAR

-518 APAAPGA
+518 APGAPGTSGA
-525 AAAAS
+525 TAAAS
-530 AEATSNAAQGAA
+530 AAASNTVPGAA

>member
-1 MDKAAQ
+1 MDKAEQ
-7 NQANNAAE
+7 NQADNTATNSTTPNKSSSPTGDTSVRAEAAA
-15 SSTAPNTS
+15 SKT
-23 GSASEAD
+23 SASETATE
-30 NPADAS
+30 NTAQAGYTQAAPA
-36 VRPETAASEGAAQN
+36 ETSAAK
-50 ITQSDSAQ
+50 T
-58 SENDKPES
+58 
-66 AKQGSTA
+66 
-73 AEASPAV
+73 EASPA
-80 TSATTSPAEP
+80 
-90 SPAAS
+90 AAN
-95 TPAGATALH
+95 TVQ
-104 VDAMRLDSTH
+104 VDAMRLDS
-114 SVYSTDLDPDDDYE
+114 SRAVYSTDLDPDDDYE

-154 HHPRGKQGDP
+154 HHPHGKQGD
-164 KADPQKAGSQ
+164 QK
-174 KAGTQKAGTPGG
+174 GTQGT
-186 PDGAAEII
+186 PDGAPEII
-194 DVGEPE
+194 DAGEPE

-240 WEERSSR
+240 WEGRTST

-269 QEPYDAYLN
+269 QEPYDGYLN
-278 IIQMILWGLFA
+278 IIQLILWGLFA
-289 ADYCIRLYLAP
+289 ADYCVRLYLAP

-327 AMIHLTTNRQYK
+327 AMIHLTANRQYK
-339 RLSELAVK
+339 RLSELAMK

-359 ALAIYSVESSEPGA
+359 ALAIYSVESSEPGS

-431 EKIGGREE
+431 EKIGGMEE
-439 QEYPATKADVDDLRQ
+439 QEHPATKADVDDLRQ

-497 RAGFSTASGF
+497 RAGFAATESGSAPSTGV
-507 SAAGFAAAGFT
+507 
-518 APAAPGA
+518 PEA
-525 AAAAS
+525 AAADGS
-530 AEATSNAAQGAA
+530 SESSV
-542 RAGEPADSSASHEVA
+542 SSASHEVA

>member
-1 MDKAAQ
+1 MDKAEQ
-7 NQANNAAE
+7 NQADNTVKNG
-15 SSTAPNTS
+15 TAPK
-23 GSASEAD
+23 ASVEN
-30 NPADAS
+30 NPAGAS
-36 VRPETAASEGAAQN
+36 VRPETTASEAAAENTAKAGYTQSAPAESSAAKTSAAAS
-50 ITQSDSAQ
+50 
-58 SENDKPES
+58 
-66 AKQGSTA
+66 
-73 AEASPAV
+73 
-80 TSATTSPAEP
+80 SPAE
-90 SPAAS
+90 AT
-95 TPAGATALH
+95 TPGMEAVQ
-104 VDAMRLDSTH
+104 VDAVQIDSARLDSTH

-154 HHPRGKQGDP
+154 HHPHGKGD
-164 KADPQKAGSQ
+164 Q
-174 KAGTQKAGTPGG
+174 KAGTQKAGTPGN

-194 DVGEPE
+194 DAGEPE

-269 QEPYDAYLN
+269 QEPYDGYLN
-278 IIQMILWGLFA
+278 IIQLILWGLFA

-359 ALAIYSVESSEPGA
+359 ALSIYSVESSEPGA

-384 TFTTLATVG
+384 MFTTLATVG
-393 YGDVYPITGIGRVIA
+393 YGDVYPVTGIGRVIA
-408 VVVMLYGVGMVAVAT
+408 VIVMLYGGGLVAVAT

-483 EGVHPVPSEAEAAR
+483 EGMHPVPSEAEAAR

-507 SAAGFAAAGFT
+507 SAAGFAVAGFT
-518 APAAPGA
+518 APGAPGTSGATA
-525 AAAAS
+525 AGS

-542 RAGEPADSSASHEVA
+542 RAGEPAESSASHEVA

>member
-1 MDKAAQ
+1 MDKAEQ
-7 NQANNAAE
+7 NQAENTATNSTTPKKSAE
-15 SSTAPNTS
+15 SAPT
-23 GSASEAD
+23 G
-30 NPADAS
+30 DAS
-36 VRPETAASEGAAQN
+36 VRPETAASE
-50 ITQSDSAQ
+50 
-58 SENDKPES
+58 
-66 AKQGSTA
+66 TA
-73 AEASPAV
+73 ASETAAPETVAGNTAKAGYTQAAPAETSATKTNAAATSTGVASPSEASPA
-80 TSATTSPAEP
+80 
-90 SPAAS
+90 AAN
-95 TPAGATALH
+95 TVQ
-104 VDAMRLDSTH
+104 VDAMRLDS
-114 SVYSTDLDPDDDYE
+114 SRAVYSTDLDPDDDYE
-128 EVVEEYATTDAP
+128 EVVEEYATTDEP

-154 HHPRGKQGDP
+154 HHPHGRQGD
-164 KADPQKAGSQ
+164 QK
-174 KAGTQKAGTPGG
+174 GTQKTGSQGN
-186 PDGAAEII
+186 PDGAPEII
-194 DVGEPE
+194 DAGEPE

-240 WEERSSR
+240 WEDRTST

-269 QEPYDAYLN
+269 QEPYDGYLN

-289 ADYCIRLYLAP
+289 ADYCVRLYLAP

-327 AMIHLTTNRQYK
+327 AMIHLTANRQYK
-339 RLSELAVK
+339 RLSELAMK

-359 ALAIYSVESSEPGA
+359 ALAIYSVESSEPGS

-408 VVVMLYGVGMVAVAT
+408 VVVMLYGVGLVAVAT

-431 EKIGGREE
+431 EKIGGVEE
-439 QEYPATKADVDDLRQ
+439 QEHPATKADVDDLRQ

-468 RREAHDYTLREVVDE
+468 RREAHDCRLREVVDE
-483 EGVHPVPSEAEAAR
+483 EGVHPVPSEAETAR
-497 RAGFSTASGF
+497 S
-507 SAAGFAAAGFT
+507 AGFAATESG
-518 APAAPGA
+518 
-525 AAAAS
+525 S
-530 AEATSNAAQGAA
+530 ATSTGASRAA
-542 RAGEPADSSASHEVA
+542 RADDSGESSAPSTSHEVA

>member
-1 MDKAAQ
+1 MDKAEQ
-7 NQANNAAE
+7 NQAENTVKNG
-15 SSTAPNTS
+15 TAPNASAGNTAGNASGNTS
-23 GSASEAD
+23 RNIPGNISDS
-30 NPADAS
+30 
-36 VRPETAASEGAAQN
+36 TAAS
-50 ITQSDSAQ
+50 
-58 SENDKPES
+58 
-66 AKQGSTA
+66 
-73 AEASPAV
+73 SPV
-80 TSATTSPAEP
+80 NSPAE
-90 SPAAS
+90 SAS
-95 TPAGATALH
+95 AEATTPGMEAVQ
-104 VDAMRLDSTH
+104 VDAVQIDSARLDSTH

-154 HHPRGKQGDP
+154 HHPHGKGD
-164 KADPQKAGSQ
+164 Q
-174 KAGTQKAGTPGG
+174 KAGTQKAGSPGG
-186 PDGAAEII
+186 PDGDAEII
-194 DVGEPE
+194 DAGEPE

-269 QEPYDAYLN
+269 QEPYDGYLN
-278 IIQMILWGLFA
+278 ILQLILWGLFA

-327 AMIHLTTNRQYK
+327 AMIYMTANRQYK

>member
-30 NPADAS
+30 NPAGAS
-36 VRPETAASEGAAQN
+36 VRPETAASEGVAQN

-80 TSATTSPAEP
+80 TSAATSPAES

-104 VDAMRLDSTH
+104 VDAMRLDS
-114 SVYSTDLDPDDDYE
+114 SRAVYSTDLDPDDDYE

-154 HHPRGKQGDP
+154 HHPHGKGD
-164 KADPQKAGSQ
+164 Q
-174 KAGTQKAGTPGG
+174 KAGTQKAGAQSN

-194 DVGEPE
+194 DAGEPE

-269 QEPYDAYLN
+269 QEPYDGYLN
-278 IIQMILWGLFA
+278 ILQLILWGLFA

-327 AMIHLTTNRQYK
+327 AMIYMTANRQYK

-497 RAGFSTASGF
+497 RTGFGTAGFSATGF
-507 SAAGFAAAGFT
+507 
-518 APAAPGA
+518 AAPGA
-525 AAAAS
+525 SADAPNAAPTEES
-530 AEATSNAAQGAA
+530 AE
-542 RAGEPADSSASHEVA
+542 SSTPHEVA

-576 IREKFSLRSRKQ
+576 IREKFSLRSRK

>member
-7 NQANNAAE
+7 NQAENTVKNG
-15 SSTAPNTS
+15 TAPNASAGNTAGNASGNTS
-23 GSASEAD
+23 RNIPGNISDS
-30 NPADAS
+30 
-36 VRPETAASEGAAQN
+36 TAAS
-50 ITQSDSAQ
+50 
-58 SENDKPES
+58 
-66 AKQGSTA
+66 
-73 AEASPAV
+73 SPV
-80 TSATTSPAEP
+80 NSPAE
-90 SPAAS
+90 SAS
-95 TPAGATALH
+95 AEATTPGMEA
-104 VDAMRLDSTH
+104 VQIDAVQIDSARLDSTH

-154 HHPRGKQGDP
+154 HHPHGKGD
-164 KADPQKAGSQ
+164 Q
-174 KAGTQKAGTPGG
+174 KAGTQKAGTQGN

-194 DVGEPE
+194 DAGEPE

-269 QEPYDAYLN
+269 QEPYDGYLN

-393 YGDVYPITGIGRVIA
+393 YGDVYPVTGIGRVIA

-483 EGVHPVPSEAEAAR
+483 DGVHPVPSEAEAAR
-497 RAGFSTASGF
+497 RAGSRAGGFGAASGF

-518 APAAPGA
+518 APGAAEPASAAP
-525 AAAAS
+525 AAS
-530 AEATSNAAQGAA
+530 AEATSNTAQGAA
-542 RAGEPADSSASHEVA
+542 RAGEPAESSTSHEVA

-576 IREKFSLRSRKQ
+576 IREKFSLRSRK

>member
-1 MDKAAQ
+1 MDKVEQ
-7 NQANNAAE
+7 NQAENTVKNG
-15 SSTAPNTS
+15 TAPNTS
-23 GSASEAD
+23 AGNTSGNIPGNS
-30 NPADAS
+30 PAGAS
-36 VRPETAASEGAAQN
+36 VRPETASSEPTASE
-50 ITQSDSAQ
+50 
-58 SENDKPES
+58 
-66 AKQGSTA
+66 TA
-73 AEASPAV
+73 PAEASPA
-80 TSATTSPAEP
+80 AASPAEP
-90 SPAAS
+90 
-95 TPAGATALH
+95 TALP
-104 VDAMRLDSTH
+104 VDAVQIDSARLDSAH

-128 EVVEEYATTDAP
+128 EVVEEYATTDEP

-154 HHPRGKQGDP
+154 HHPRGKGDQ
-164 KADPQKAGSQ
+164 KADSQ
-174 KAGTQKAGTPGG
+174 GN
-186 PDGAAEII
+186 PDDAAEII
-194 DVGEPE
+194 DAGEPE

-240 WEERSSR
+240 WEERSST

-269 QEPYDAYLN
+269 QEPYDGYLN

-468 RREAHDYTLREVVDE
+468 RREAHDYILREVVGED
-483 EGVHPVPSEAEAAR
+483 GVHPVPSEAEAAR
-497 RAGFSTASGF
+497 RAGFG
-507 SAAGFAAAGFT
+507 
-518 APAAPGA
+518 APGFGA
-525 AAAAS
+525 AEPASAAAS
-530 AEATSNAAQGAA
+530 NTAPGAA
-542 RAGEPADSSASHEVA
+542 RAGEPADSSTSHEVA

-562 PVALLEETRQTFTI
+562 PIALLEETRQTFTI
-576 IREKFSLRSRKQ
+576 IREKFALRSRK

>member
-1 MDKAAQ
+1 MDKAEQ
-7 NQANNAAE
+7 NQAENTVKNG
-15 SSTAPNTS
+15 TAPNASAGNTAGNASGNTS
-23 GSASEAD
+23 RNIPGNISDS
-30 NPADAS
+30 
-36 VRPETAASEGAAQN
+36 TAAS
-50 ITQSDSAQ
+50 
-58 SENDKPES
+58 
-66 AKQGSTA
+66 
-73 AEASPAV
+73 SPV
-80 TSATTSPAEP
+80 NSPAE
-90 SPAAS
+90 SAS
-95 TPAGATALH
+95 AEATTPGMEAVQ
-104 VDAMRLDSTH
+104 VDAVQIDSARLDSTH

-154 HHPRGKQGDP
+154 HHPHGKQGD
-164 KADPQKAGSQ
+164 QKV
-174 KAGTQKAGTPGG
+174 GTQGN

-194 DVGEPE
+194 DAGEPE

-258 AFAAPIMSTRI
+258 AFAAPIMSTHI

-278 IIQMILWGLFA
+278 IIQLILWGLFA

-483 EGVHPVPSEAEAAR
+483 DGVHPVPSEAEAAR

-518 APAAPGA
+518 APGAAEPASAAP
-525 AAAAS
+525 AAS

>member
-1 MDKAAQ
+1 MDKAEQ
-7 NQANNAAE
+7 NQADNTVANSTTPNKSSSPTGDTSVHAE
-15 SSTAPNTS
+15 SAASET
-23 GSASEAD
+23 SASEA
-30 NPADAS
+30 
-36 VRPETAASEGAAQN
+36 AAENAVKAGY
-50 ITQSDSAQ
+50 TQSAPAETSA
-58 SENDKPES
+58 
-66 AKQGSTA
+66 AKT
-73 AEASPAV
+73 EASPA
-80 TSATTSPAEP
+80 
-90 SPAAS
+90 AAN
-95 TPAGATALH
+95 TVQ
-104 VDAMRLDSTH
+104 VDAMRLDRSH

-154 HHPRGKQGDP
+154 HHPRGKQGD
-164 KADPQKAGSQ
+164 QK
-174 KAGTQKAGTPGG
+174 GTQKTGSPGN
-186 PDGAAEII
+186 PDGAPEII
-194 DVGEPE
+194 DAGEPE

-240 WEERSSR
+240 WEDRTST

-269 QEPYDAYLN
+269 QEPYDGYLN
-278 IIQMILWGLFA
+278 IIQLILWGLFA
-289 ADYCIRLYLAP
+289 ADYCVRLYLAP

-327 AMIHLTTNRQYK
+327 AMIHLTANRQYK
-339 RLSELAVK
+339 RLSELAMK

-359 ALAIYSVESSEPGA
+359 ALAIYSVESSEPGS

-431 EKIGGREE
+431 EKIGGMEE
-439 QEYPATKADVDDLRQ
+439 QEHPATKADVDDLRQ

-468 RREAHDYTLREVVDE
+468 RREAHDCRLREVVDE

-497 RAGFSTASGF
+497 RT
-507 SAAGFAAAGFT
+507 GFAAAESG
-518 APAAPGA
+518 
-525 AAAAS
+525 S
-530 AEATSNAAQGAA
+530 ATSTGASRAA
-542 RAGEPADSSASHEVA
+542 RADDSGEASAPSASHEVA

>member
-1 MDKAAQ
+1 MDKAEQ
-7 NQANNAAE
+7 NQTD
-15 SSTAPNTS
+15 STAANSTMPNKSSSPT
-23 GSASEAD
+23 GD
-30 NPADAS
+30 TS
-36 VRPETAASEGAAQN
+36 VRAETAASKTSASETAAENTAQAGY
-50 ITQSDSAQ
+50 TQSAPAETSA
-58 SENDKPES
+58 
-66 AKQGSTA
+66 AKT
-73 AEASPAV
+73 EASPA
-80 TSATTSPAEP
+80 
-90 SPAAS
+90 AAN
-95 TPAGATALH
+95 TVQ
-104 VDAMRLDSTH
+104 VDAMRLDS
-114 SVYSTDLDPDDDYE
+114 SRAVYSTDLDPDDDYE

-154 HHPRGKQGDP
+154 HHPHSKGD
-164 KADPQKAGSQ
+164 Q
-174 KAGTQKAGTPGG
+174 KAGTQGN

-194 DVGEPE
+194 DTGEPE

-327 AMIHLTTNRQYK
+327 AMIYMTANRQYK
-339 RLSELAVK
+339 RLSELAMK

-483 EGVHPVPSEAEAAR
+483 DGVHPVPSEAEAAR
-497 RAGFSTASGF
+497 HTGFGTAGFSAT
-507 SAAGFAAAGFT
+507 GFAA
-518 APAAPGA
+518 PS
-525 AAAAS
+525 AS
-530 AEATSNAAQGAA
+530 ADAPNAVPT
-542 RAGEPADSSASHEVA
+542 EESADSSASHEIA

>member
-1 MDKAAQ
+1 MDKAEQ
-7 NQANNAAE
+7 NQAENTVKNGTTPNASAGNI
-15 SSTAPNTS
+15 SGNTVGNTS
-23 GSASEAD
+23 GNTSRNIPGD
-30 NPADAS
+30 
-36 VRPETAASEGAAQN
+36 TAAS
-50 ITQSDSAQ
+50 
-58 SENDKPES
+58 
-66 AKQGSTA
+66 
-73 AEASPAV
+73 
-80 TSATTSPAEP
+80 SPAE
-90 SPAAS
+90 SASVEAAA
-95 TPAGATALH
+95 PGMEAVQ
-104 VDAMRLDSTH
+104 VDAVQIDSARLDSTH

-154 HHPRGKQGDP
+154 HHPHGKGDP
-164 KADPQKAGSQ
+164 KAGTRKAGAQ
-174 KAGTQKAGTPGG
+174 DN
-186 PDGAAEII
+186 PDGDAEII
-194 DVGEPE
+194 DAGEPE

-231 YRGEKNLAA
+231 YRGEKNLVA
-240 WEERSSR
+240 WEERSST

-269 QEPYDAYLN
+269 QEPYDGYLN

-483 EGVHPVPSEAEAAR
+483 DGVHPIPSEAEAAR
-497 RAGFSTASGF
+497 RAGFGAPGF
-507 SAAGFAAAGFT
+507 GAAEPASAAT
-518 APAAPGA
+518 SNTAPGA
-525 AAAAS
+525 AR
-530 AEATSNAAQGAA
+530 T
-542 RAGEPADSSASHEVA
+542 GEPADSSTSHEVA

-562 PVALLEETRQTFTI
+562 PIALLEETRQTFTI
-576 IREKFSLRSRKQ
+576 IREKFALRSRK